1 MRKIILPLIIIII
14 TLASSF
20 LFFQKVTDTLAIQK
34 EQKVKEIKAVTS
46 NGTTYLVDPKF
57 NDDTDKILDLFNE
70 KREDKIEKLTSKPSL
85 SLSVFYKDGKMEEY
99 DLFYDHNSYTNNGIN
114 YELNS
119 KFKGILQNKFI
130 E

>member
-1 MRKIILPLIIIII
+1 MKKITLPLIIIII

-46 NGTTYLVDPKF
+46 NGTTYLIDPKF

-70 KREDKIEKLTSKPSL
+70 KREDKIEKITSKPSL
-85 SLSVFYKDGKMEEY
+85 SLSVFYKDGEMEEY
-99 DLFYDHNSYTNNGIN
+99 DLFYDHNTYTNNDIN

-119 KFKGILQNKFI
+119 EFKGILQNKFI